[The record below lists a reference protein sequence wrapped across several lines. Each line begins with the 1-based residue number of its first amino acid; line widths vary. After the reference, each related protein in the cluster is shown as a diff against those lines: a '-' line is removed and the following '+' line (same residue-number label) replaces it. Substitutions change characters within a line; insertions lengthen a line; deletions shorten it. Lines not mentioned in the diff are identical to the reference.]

1 MKKLLSI
8 ILATLLICSTFVSCG
23 KEEEPSSSAG
33 SSSTVSQA
41 EIVLTSYDVKFD
53 DIKKG
58 YINHISGGEASI
70 VEKDGYESTEDF
82 YLYLPR
88 GSVISCER
96 EFAVHCYNESFSANF
111 FMMQNSGQTV
121 DGFNPEFTADK
132 VTLSSTC
139 YVRISVK
146 GSLSEISVEVP
157 EELVA
162 TVITGSRE
170 EMELTPKILVANE
183 YLQNKEASVNYI
195 FITDLHNGSYVNDP
209 DGDGL
214 RNYDSVEDVSKR
226 LESRRGLVEQAV
238 AIANKSPYIDF
249 IVAGGDFINGY
260 ETEESLTYQAAKKK
274 DSGLTVKEHVID
286 QLQEIL
292 APLEDCEKPVFIL
305 AGNHDDNG
313 GHSLWQETNHPNDTR
328 KIADYMLSDL
338 DWDKGVFSKFVNV
351 KVVRDNEYTFGGKSV
366 SKYYYYDLEK
376 EGKTVRIICL
386 DAKDARLAFDSKGN
400 IIDANPSR
408 NGGVHYTD
416 EQMKWLAEVALKGE
430 FDECIM
436 LSHAGTDLGTNKL
449 EKIINAYQSNG
460 IYSQKGS
467 VSIDVSYSGRTSGDI
482 LLYHHG
488 HDHEEFHNYSMLQR
502 FWTVST
508 APGSSTFDIMSASSR
523 SVFRYNM
530 TDSKTV
536 ELTRTGEER

>member
-1 MKKLLSI
+1 
-8 ILATLLICSTFVSCG
+8 
-23 KEEEPSSSAG
+23 
-33 SSSTVSQA
+33 
-41 EIVLTSYDVKFD
+41 
-53 DIKKG
+53 
-58 YINHISGGEASI
+58 
-70 VEKDGYESTEDF
+70 
-82 YLYLPR
+82 
-88 GSVISCER
+88 
-96 EFAVHCYNESFSANF
+96 
-111 FMMQNSGQTV
+111 
-121 DGFNPEFTADK
+121 
-132 VTLSSTC
+132 
-139 YVRISVK
+139 
-146 GSLSEISVEVP
+146 
-157 EELVA
+157 
-162 TVITGSRE
+162 
-170 EMELTPKILVANE
+170 
-183 YLQNKEASVNYI
+183 
-195 FITDLHNGSYVNDP
+195 
-209 DGDGL
+209 
-214 RNYDSVEDVSKR
+214 
-226 LESRRGLVEQAV
+226 
-238 AIANKSPYIDF
+238 
-249 IVAGGDFINGY
+249 
-260 ETEESLTYQAAKKK
+260 
-274 DSGLTVKEHVID
+274 
-286 QLQEIL
+286 
-292 APLEDCEKPVFIL
+292 
-305 AGNHDDNG
+305 
-313 GHSLWQETNHPNDTR
+313 
-328 KIADYMLSDL
+328 MLSDL

-467 VSIDVSYSGRTSGDI
+467 VSIDVSYSGRTGGDI